1 MEWAAFVIGSMRSGS
16 TLLRYLLDS
25 HERLACSPESR
36 FITAL
41 HDFLDAP
48 YVAVSLSGL
57 GCTSEDLRRNLQQFI
72 DGFLSLYAKQ
82 AEKPRWIDKSPNY
95 YQILPFLE
103 KVYAGKVLYVLIVRH
118 PLDNIISLEEAFPNA
133 SRHSRDPEIATI
145 VEQWGKGRYGWA
157 RYWMDLY
164 DRVHLFRTSTPERTH
179 LVRYED
185 LVSSPETVMRKV
197 IAFLGEDPVGLHL
210 ERAFEKR
217 KGGGLQDQK
226 IRSTSEVHTKSV
238 DRWKSLPEAETHAL
252 WSLVANVAGR
262 YGYSGPQ

>member
-1 MEWAAFVIGSMRSGS
+1 MRSGS

-72 DGFLSLYAKQ
+72 EGFLGLYAKQ
-82 AEKPRWIDKSPNY
+82 AGKPRWIDKSPNY

-103 KVYAGKVLYVLIVRH
+103 KVYAEKVLYVFIVRH
-118 PLDNIISLEEAFPNA
+118 PLDSIASLEEAFPNA
-133 SRHSRDPEIATI
+133 SRHNRDPEIASI

-157 RYWMDLY
+157 KYWIDLY
-164 DRVHLFRTSTPERTH
+164 ERVNLFWASTPERTH
-179 LVRYED
+179 LVKYED
-185 LVSSPETVMRKV
+185 LVSNPEKIMHGV
-197 IAFLGEDPVGLHL
+197 ITFLGEDPQRLHL
-210 ERAFEKR
+210 ESAFDKR
-217 KGGGLQDQK
+217 NSGGLQDPK
-226 IRSTSEVHTKSV
+226 IRSTSEVHTKSI
-238 DRWKSLPEAETHAL
+238 DRWKSWPAAEARAL
-252 WSLVANVAGR
+252 WGMVARIAGH
-262 YGYSGPQ
+262 YGYSGPE